1 MAAMLI
7 GESLGRILQRCG
19 SVGPSALPGTKGGSH
34 LDAHGPLWID
44 DEDTSVSIEVT
55 GVAGQE
61 QELLEAFGEC
71 QAGQCSCPT
80 GEYQKLASM
89 DVQHAGD
96 VIRIR
101 LEPKAG
107 QVLDTRLAAACLDY
121 TTATASGA
129 MDDEPRGPKAGS

>member
-1 MAAMLI
+1 MLMA
-7 GESLGRILQRCG
+7 RYR
-19 SVGPSALPGTKGGSH
+19 
-34 LDAHGPLWID
+34 ID
-44 DEDTSVSIEVT
+44 DEDASVSIEVT
-55 GVAGQE
+55 DVAGQE

-80 GEYQKLASM
+80 DEYQKLASM
-89 DVQHAGD
+89 DVQHTGD

-107 QVLDTRLAAACLDY
+107 QVLDTRQIAACLDY

-129 MDDEPRGPKAGS
+129 RDDEQRGPKAAS

>member
-1 MAAMLI
+1 VRERGIFGPFPARRADPTLMLMA
-7 GESLGRILQRCG
+7 RYR
-19 SVGPSALPGTKGGSH
+19 
-34 LDAHGPLWID
+34 ID
-44 DEDTSVSIEVT
+44 DEDASVFIEVT

-71 QAGQCSCPT
+71 QAGQCSCPA

-89 DVQHAGD
+89 DVQHTGD

-101 LEPKAG
+101 LEPTAG
-107 QVLDTRLAAACLDY
+107 QVLNTRQIAACLDY

-129 MDDEPRGPKAGS
+129 MDDEQRGPTAAS

>member
-1 MAAMLI
+1 MLMA
-7 GESLGRILQRCG
+7 RYR
-19 SVGPSALPGTKGGSH
+19 
-34 LDAHGPLWID
+34 ID
-44 DEDTSVSIEVT
+44 DEDASVSIDVT
-55 GVAGQE
+55 DVAGQE

-80 GEYQKLASM
+80 DEYQKLASM
-89 DVQHAGD
+89 DVQHTRE

-107 QVLDTRLAAACLDY
+107 QVLDTRQIAACLDC

-129 MDDEPRGPKAGS
+129 MDDEPRGPKAAS